1 VTYETLESGSVS
13 TVDWV
18 VRGTRVSQEP
28 TCQQGTVVEDH
39 GVDLDVRFD
48 TNPWGDSGGPTE
60 VAVLSDQVVAADP
73 DRFELEQWASN
84 LSEFGDE

>member
-1 VTYETLESGSVS
+1 MRETQSDDVQYDAGQDVLVTSP
-13 TVDWV
+13 DF
-18 VRGTRVSQEP
+18 EP

-48 TNPWGDSGGPTE
+48 TDPWGDGGEPRE
-60 VAVLSDQVVAADP
+60 VAVLSDQVVAANPDP
-73 DRFELEQWASN
+73 FELEQWAST

>member
-1 VTYETLESGSVS
+1 MRETQSDDVS
-13 TVDWV
+13 YDDGQQVLV
-18 VRGTRVSQEP
+18 MSPNFEP

-39 GVDLDVRFD
+39 GVDLDVQFD

-60 VAVLSDQVVAADP
+60 VAVLRDQVVPANP
-73 DRFELEQWASN
+73 DQHQLDVWASN